1 MLKQV
6 QHDRNIMNKK
16 ISILGCGWLGLPL
29 AKSLLSKGYK
39 VKGST
44 TSESKLEVLENAG
57 ISPFQIQLEEHQI
70 IGNIEEFLKETDVL
84 VIDIPPGLRKAISP
98 TPEMTF
104 VNKVKTLIP
113 FIEKS
118 DVQKVIF
125 VSSTSVYGD
134 SNNFSTSLE
143 VTEETQPNP
152 DTESGKQL
160 AIAEALLQSNS
171 YFKTTV
177 IRFGGLLGDDRH
189 PVKFLAGRTNIE
201 NPEAPVNMIQR
212 EDCIGIIE
220 EILKHSEASEQH
232 DNWEWN
238 QTFNAVSPQ
247 HPTRKDYYHKKADIL
262 NLPLPT
268 FAENSESK
276 GKIISSKK
284 VETILGYS
292 FQKEI

>member
-1 MLKQV
+1 
-6 QHDRNIMNKK
+6 MNKSIIKINK

-29 AKSLLSKGYK
+29 SKSLLSKGYE

-44 TSESKLEVLENAG
+44 TSESKLEVLKNAG
-57 ISPFQIQLEEHQI
+57 ISPFQIQLEDDNI
-70 IGNIEEFLKETDVL
+70 IGKIEDFLKETDVL
-84 VIDIPPGLRKAISP
+84 VIDIPPGLRREISSSQ
-98 TPEMTF
+98 EMTF
-104 VNKVKTLIP
+104 VNKIKNLIP

-118 DVQKVIF
+118 GIQKVIF

-134 SNNFSTSLE
+134 SFPIVE
-143 VTEETQPNP
+143 ITEATQPNP

-160 AIAEALLQSNS
+160 VIAETILQSNPH
-171 YFKTTV
+171 FKTTV

-189 PVKFLAGRTNIE
+189 PIKFLTGRTNVE
-201 NPEAPVNMIQR
+201 NPDAPVNMIER

-220 EILKHSEASEQH
+220 KILKQVQH
-232 DNWEWN
+232 DNWGE
-238 QTFNAVSPQ
+238 TFNAVAPQ
-247 HPTRKDYYHKKADIL
+247 HPTRKAYYHKKAEIL

-268 FAENSESK
+268 FAEDSESK
-276 GKIISSKK
+276 GKIISSEK

>member
-1 MLKQV
+1 MKEE
-6 QHDRNIMNKK
+6 REK
-16 ISILGCGWLGLPL
+16 IGILGCGWLGLPL
-29 AKSLLSKGYK
+29 AKSLLSKGYEI
-39 VKGST
+39 KGST
-44 TSESKLEVLENAG
+44 TSESKIEVLKDAG

-70 IGNIEEFLKETDVL
+70 IGNIEDFLKETDVL
-84 VIDIPPGLRKAISP
+84 IIDIPPGLRKVIS
-98 TPEMTF
+98 TSNEMTF
-104 VNKVKTLIP
+104 VRKVKTLIP

-134 SNNFSTSLE
+134 GFPIVE
-143 VTEETQPNP
+143 ITEETKPNP

-160 AIAEALLQSNS
+160 AITETLLQSNPH
-171 YFKTTV
+171 FKTTV

-189 PVKFLAGRTNIE
+189 PIKFLAGRTNIE
-201 NPEAPVNMIQR
+201 NPDAPVNMIER

-220 EILKHSEASEQH
+220 KILKQVQH
-232 DNWEWN
+232 DNWGE
-238 QTFNAVSPQ
+238 TFNAVAPQ
-247 HPTRKDYYHKKADIL
+247 HPTRKAYYHKKAEIL

-268 FAENSESK
+268 FAEDSESK

-284 VETILGYS
+284 VKTILGYS

>member
-1 MLKQV
+1 MLKRV

-29 AKSLLSKGYK
+29 AKSLLAKGYE

-44 TSESKLEVLENAG
+44 TSESKLDVLKNAG
-57 ISPFQIQLEEHQI
+57 ILPFQIQLEEHQI
-70 IGNIEEFLKETDVL
+70 IGNMEDFLKETDVL
-84 VIDIPPGLRKAISP
+84 VIDIPPGLRREIS
-98 TPEMTF
+98 TSNEMTF

-118 DVQKVIF
+118 GIPKVIF
-125 VSSTSVYGD
+125 VCSTSVYGD
-134 SNNFSTSLE
+134 VFPIVE
-143 VTEETQPNP
+143 ITEETKPNP

-160 AIAEALLQSNS
+160 AITETLLQSNS
-171 YFKTTV
+171 HFKTTV
-177 IRFGGLLGDDRH
+177 IRFGGLLGEDRH
-189 PVKFLAGRTNIE
+189 PVKFLAGRTNVE
-201 NPEAPVNMIQR
+201 NPDAPVNMIQR
-212 EDCIGIIE
+212 EDCIGVIE
-220 EILKHSEASEQH
+220 KALEFARNDK
-232 DNWEWN
+232 WEWN
-238 QTFNAVSPQ
+238 QTFNAVTPQ
-247 HPTRKDYYHKKADIL
+247 HPTRKAYYHKKAENL

-276 GKIISSKK
+276 GKMISSKK

>member
-1 MLKQV
+1 MKEE
-6 QHDRNIMNKK
+6 RKK

-44 TSESKLEVLENAG
+44 TSESKLELLKNAG
-57 ISPFQIQLEEHQI
+57 ISPFQIQLEENQI
-70 IGNIEEFLKETDVL
+70 IGNIEDFLKETDVL
-84 VIDIPPGLRKAISP
+84 VIDIPPGLRRETS
-98 TPEMTF
+98 TSNEMTF
-104 VNKVKTLIP
+104 VNKVKMLIP

-118 DVQKVIF
+118 GAQKVIF

-134 SNNFSTSLE
+134 SFPIVE
-143 VTEETQPNP
+143 ITEETQPNP

-160 AIAEALLQSNS
+160 VIAETLLQSNAH
-171 YFKTTV
+171 FKTTV

-189 PVKFLAGRTNIE
+189 PVKFLAGRANVE
-201 NPEAPVNMIQR
+201 NPDAPVNMIQR

-220 EILKHSEASEQH
+220 KILKQVQH
-232 DNWEWN
+232 DNWGE
-238 QTFNAVSPQ
+238 TFNAVAPH
-247 HPTRKDYYHKKADIL
+247 HPTRKDYYHKKAENL

-276 GKIISSKK
+276 GKIISSEK
-284 VETILGYS
+284 VETILSYS

>member
-1 MLKQV
+1 MG
-6 QHDRNIMNKK
+6 IK

-29 AKSLLSKGYK
+29 AKSLLAKSYE

-44 TSESKLEVLENAG
+44 TSESKLEVLKNAG
-57 ISPFQIQLEEHQI
+57 TSPFQIQLEADQI
-70 IGNIEEFLKETDVL
+70 IGNMEEFLKETDVL
-84 VIDIPPGLRKAISP
+84 VIDIPPGLRREISS
-98 TPEMTF
+98 TQEMTF
-104 VNKVKTLIP
+104 VNKIKTLIP

-118 DVQKVIF
+118 GIQKVIF
-125 VSSTSVYGD
+125 VSSTSVYSDG
-134 SNNFSTSLE
+134 FPIVE
-143 VTEETQPNP
+143 IREETKPNP

-160 AIAEALLQSNS
+160 VIAETLLQSNLH
-171 YFKTTV
+171 FKTTV

-189 PVKFLAGRTNIE
+189 PVKFLAGRTNVE

-220 EILKHSEASEQH
+220 KTLDFTKD

-238 QTFNAVSPQ
+238 QTFNAVAPQ
-247 HPTRKDYYHKKADIL
+247 HPTRKVYYHKKAEIL

-268 FAENSESK
+268 FAKNSESK

>member
-1 MLKQV
+1 MKEE
-6 QHDRNIMNKK
+6 REK

-29 AKSLLSKGYK
+29 AKSLLLKGYE

-44 TSESKLEVLENAG
+44 TSESKLDVLKNAG
-57 ISPFQIQLEEHQI
+57 ILPFQIQLEAHQI
-70 IGNIEEFLKETDVL
+70 IGTIEDFLKETDVL
-84 VIDIPPGLRKAISP
+84 IIDIPPGLRREKSSLE
-98 TPEMTF
+98 EMTF
-104 VNKVKTLIP
+104 VNKIRTLVP

-118 DVQKVIF
+118 GIKKVIF
-125 VSSTSVYGD
+125 VSSTSVYADG
-134 SNNFSTSLE
+134 FPIVE
-143 VTEETQPNP
+143 ITEETKPNP

-160 AIAEALLQSNS
+160 AIVEALLQSNLN
-171 YFKTTV
+171 FKTTV
-177 IRFGGLLGDDRH
+177 IRFGGLLGDERH
-189 PVKFLAGRTNIE
+189 PAKFLAGKTNVE
-201 NPEAPVNMIQR
+201 NPDAPVNLIQR

-220 EILKHSEASEQH
+220 KILKQVQH

-247 HPTRKDYYHKKADIL
+247 HPKRKAYYHKKAEIL

-268 FAENSESK
+268 FAKNSESK
-276 GKIISSKK
+276 GKMISSKK

>member
-1 MLKQV
+1 MKEE
-6 QHDRNIMNKK
+6 RKK
-16 ISILGCGWLGLPL
+16 IAILGCGWLGLPL

-44 TSESKLEVLENAG
+44 TSESKLDLLKNAG

-70 IGNIEEFLKETDVL
+70 IGNIEDFLKETNVL
-84 VIDIPPGLRKAISP
+84 VIDIPPGLRRETSTSK
-98 TPEMTF
+98 EMTF
-104 VNKVKTLIP
+104 VNKIKNLIP

-118 DVQKVIF
+118 DVQKVVF

-134 SNNFSTSLE
+134 SFPIVE
-143 VTEETQPNP
+143 ITEETQPNP

-160 AIAEALLQSNS
+160 VIAETLLQSNPN
-171 YFKTTV
+171 FKTMV

-189 PVKFLAGRTNIE
+189 PVKFLAGRTNVE
-201 NPEAPVNMIQR
+201 NPDAPVNMIQR

-220 EILKHSEASEQH
+220 KSLNFARD

-238 QTFNAVSPQ
+238 QIFNAVAPQ
-247 HPTRKDYYHKKADIL
+247 HPTRKAYYHKKAENL

-268 FAENSESK
+268 FAEDSESK
-276 GKIISSKK
+276 GKIISSEK

>member
-1 MLKQV
+1 MG
-6 QHDRNIMNKK
+6 IK
-16 ISILGCGWLGLPL
+16 ISIFGCGWLGLPL
-29 AKSLLSKGYK
+29 AKSLLSKGYE

-44 TSESKLEVLENAG
+44 TSESKLEVLKNTE

-70 IGNIEEFLKETDVL
+70 IGNMEDFLKETDVL
-84 VIDIPPGLRKAISP
+84 IIDIPPGLRKETS
-98 TPEMTF
+98 TSNEMTF

-113 FIEKS
+113 FIKKS
-118 DVQKVIF
+118 DVQKVVF

-134 SNNFSTSLE
+134 DFPIVE
-143 VTEETQPNP
+143 VSEDTQPNP

-160 AIAEALLQSNS
+160 VIAETLLQSNPH
-171 YFKTTV
+171 FKTTV
-177 IRFGGLLGDDRH
+177 IRFGGLLGEDRH
-189 PVKFLAGRTNIE
+189 PVKFLAGRANVE
-201 NPEAPVNMIQR
+201 NPDAPVNMIQR
-212 EDCIGIIE
+212 EDCIGVIE
-220 EILKHSEASEQH
+220 KVLEFAQD

-238 QTFNAVSPQ
+238 QTFNGVAPQ
-247 HPTRKDYYHKKADIL
+247 HPTRKDYYHKKARIL

-276 GKIISSKK
+276 GKMISSEK

>member
-1 MLKQV
+1 MG
-6 QHDRNIMNKK
+6 IK

-44 TSESKLEVLENAG
+44 TSESKLEVLKNVG

-70 IGNIEEFLKETDVL
+70 IGNIEDFLKETNVL
-84 VIDIPPGLRKAISP
+84 VIDIPPGLRRETSTSK
-98 TPEMTF
+98 EMTF
-104 VNKVKTLIP
+104 VNKIKNLIP

-118 DVQKVIF
+118 DVQKVVF

-134 SNNFSTSLE
+134 SFSIVE
-143 VTEETQPNP
+143 ITEETQPNP

-160 AIAEALLQSNS
+160 VISETLLQSNPN
-171 YFKTTV
+171 FKTTV

-189 PVKFLAGRTNIE
+189 PVKFLAGRTNVE

-220 EILKHSEASEQH
+220 EILKQVQH

-238 QTFNAVSPQ
+238 QTFNAVAPQ
-247 HPTRKDYYHKKADIL
+247 HPTRKAYYHKKAEIF

-268 FAENSESK
+268 FAEDSKSK

>member
-1 MLKQV
+1 MKT
-6 QHDRNIMNKK
+6 IA
-16 ISILGCGWLGLPL
+16 ILGCGWLGLPL
-29 AKSLLSKGYK
+29 AKSLLAKGYE

-44 TSESKLEVLENAG
+44 TSEIKLEVLKNAG
-57 ISPFQIQLEEHQI
+57 ISPFQIQLEANQI
-70 IGNIEEFLKETDVL
+70 VGNIEEFLKETNVL
-84 VIDIPPGLRKAISP
+84 VIDIPPGLKKEISSSL
-98 TPEMTF
+98 EMTF
-104 VNKVKTLIP
+104 VNKIKNLIP

-118 DVQKVIF
+118 GIQKVVF

-134 SNNFSTSLE
+134 SFPIVE
-143 VTEETQPNP
+143 ITEETKPNP

-160 AIAEALLQSNS
+160 VIAETLLQSNPH
-171 YFKTTV
+171 FKTTV

-189 PVKFLAGRTNIE
+189 PVKFLAGKTNVE

-212 EDCIGIIE
+212 EDCIGVIE
-220 EILKHSEASEQH
+220 KALDFARD

-238 QTFNAVSPQ
+238 QTFNTVAPQ
-247 HPTRKDYYHKKADIL
+247 HPTRKAYYHKKAENL
-262 NLPLPT
+262 NLPLPI
-268 FAENSESK
+268 FAENLESK

>member
-1 MLKQV
+1 MG
-6 QHDRNIMNKK
+6 IK

-29 AKSLLSKGYK
+29 AKSLLSKGYE

-44 TSESKLEVLENAG
+44 TSESKLGVLKNDG
-57 ISPFQIQLEEHQI
+57 ILPFQIQLEEHQI
-70 IGNIEEFLKETDVL
+70 IGKIEDFLKETDVL
-84 VIDIPPGLRKAISP
+84 VIDIPPGLRRETS
-98 TPEMTF
+98 TSNEMTF

-134 SNNFSTSLE
+134 DFPIVE
-143 VTEETQPNP
+143 ITEETKPNP

-160 AIAEALLQSNS
+160 VIAETLLQSNPH
-171 YFKTTV
+171 FKTTV
-177 IRFGGLLGDDRH
+177 IRFGGLLGEDRH
-189 PVKFLAGRTNIE
+189 PVKFLAGRANVE
-201 NPEAPVNMIQR
+201 NPDAPINMIQR
-212 EDCIGIIE
+212 EDCIGVIE
-220 EILKHSEASEQH
+220 KILKQVQH

-238 QTFNAVSPQ
+238 QTFNAVVPQ
-247 HPTRKDYYHKKADIL
+247 HPTRKTYYHKKAEIL

-268 FAENSESK
+268 FAEDSESK

-284 VETILGYS
+284 VERILGYS

>member
-1 MLKQV
+1 MG
-6 QHDRNIMNKK
+6 IK

-29 AKSLLSKGYK
+29 AKSLLSKGHEI
-39 VKGST
+39 KGST
-44 TSESKLEVLENAG
+44 TSESKLDVLKNAG
-57 ISPFQIQLEEHQI
+57 ISPFQIQLESHQI
-70 IGNIEEFLKETDVL
+70 IGTIEDFLKETNVL
-84 VIDIPPGLRKAISP
+84 VIDIPPGLRREFS
-98 TPEMTF
+98 TSLEMTF

-118 DVQKVIF
+118 GIQKVVF

-134 SNNFSTSLE
+134 GFQIVE
-143 VTEETQPNP
+143 ITEETQPNP

-160 AIAEALLQSNS
+160 VIAETILQSNS

-189 PVKFLAGRTNIE
+189 PIKFLAGRTNVE
-201 NPEAPVNMIQR
+201 NPDAPVNMIQR

-220 EILKHSEASEQH
+220 EILKQVQH

-238 QTFNAVSPQ
+238 QTFNAVAPQ
-247 HPTRKDYYHKKADIL
+247 HPTRKAYYHKKAEIF

>member
-1 MLKQV
+1 MKEN
-6 QHDRNIMNKK
+6 REK
-16 ISILGCGWLGLPL
+16 IAILGCGWLGLPL
-29 AKSLLSKGYK
+29 AQSLLSKGYE

-44 TSESKLEVLENAG
+44 TSESKLEVLKNAG
-57 ISPFQIQLEEHQI
+57 ILPFQIQLEENQI
-70 IGNIEEFLKETDVL
+70 IGTIEDFLKETDVL
-84 VIDIPPGLRKAISP
+84 VIDIPPGLRRDFS
-98 TPEMTF
+98 TSLEMTF

-118 DVQKVIF
+118 GIQKVVF

-134 SNNFSTSLE
+134 GFPIVE
-143 VTEETQPNP
+143 ITEETKPNP

-160 AIAEALLQSNS
+160 VIVETLLQSNQH
-171 YFKTTV
+171 FKTTV

-189 PVKFLAGRTNIE
+189 PIKFLAGRTNVE
-201 NPEAPVNMIQR
+201 NPHAPVNMIER

-220 EILKHSEASEQH
+220 ETLKQVQH
-232 DNWEWN
+232 DNWGE
-238 QTFNAVSPQ
+238 TFNAVAPQ
-247 HPTRKDYYHKKADIL
+247 HPTRKAYYHKKAEIF

-268 FAENSESK
+268 FAEDSESK
-276 GKIISSKK
+276 GKIISSEK

>member
-1 MLKQV
+1 MKEE
-6 QHDRNIMNKK
+6 REK
-16 ISILGCGWLGLPL
+16 IGILGCGWLGLPL
-29 AKSLLSKGYK
+29 AKSLLSKGYEI
-39 VKGST
+39 KGST
-44 TSESKLEVLENAG
+44 TSESKIEVLKDAG

-70 IGNIEEFLKETDVL
+70 IGNIEDFLKETDVL
-84 VIDIPPGLRKAISP
+84 IIDIPPGLRKVIS
-98 TPEMTF
+98 TSNEMTF

-118 DVQKVIF
+118 GIQKVVF

-134 SNNFSTSLE
+134 SFPIIE
-143 VTEETQPNP
+143 ITEETKPNP

-160 AIAEALLQSNS
+160 VITEGLLQLNPH
-171 YFKTTV
+171 FKTTV

-189 PVKFLAGRTNIE
+189 PIKFLAGRTNVE
-201 NPEAPVNMIQR
+201 NPDAPVNMIER

-220 EILKHSEASEQH
+220 KLLDFARNE
-232 DNWEWN
+232 NWEWN
-238 QTFNAVSPQ
+238 QTFNALAPQ
-247 HPTRKDYYHKKADIL
+247 HPTRKAYYQKKAEIF

-268 FAENSESK
+268 FTENSESK
-276 GKIISSKK
+276 GKIISSEK

>member
-1 MLKQV
+1 
-6 QHDRNIMNKK
+6 MNKK

-29 AKSLLSKGYK
+29 AKSLLSKSYT

-44 TSESKLEVLENAG
+44 TSESKLDLLKNAG
-57 ISPFQIQLEEHQI
+57 ISPFQIQLEQHQI
-70 IGNIEEFLKETDVL
+70 IGKIEDFLKETDIL
-84 VIDIPPGLRKAISP
+84 IIDIPTGLRREISSSN
-98 TPEMTF
+98 EMTF
-104 VNKVKTLIP
+104 VNKIKNLIP

-118 DVQKVIF
+118 GIQKVIF

-134 SNNFSTSLE
+134 SFPIIE
-143 VTEETQPNP
+143 ITEETKPNP

-160 AIAEALLQSNS
+160 VIAETLLQSNEH
-171 YFKTTV
+171 FKTTV
-177 IRFGGLLGDDRH
+177 IRFGGLLGEDRH
-189 PVKFLAGRTNIE
+189 PVKFLAGRTNVE
-201 NPEAPVNMIQR
+201 NPDAPVNMIQR

-220 EILKHSEASEQH
+220 KILKQVQH

-238 QTFNAVSPQ
+238 QTFNAVAPQ
-247 HPTRKDYYHKKADIL
+247 HPTRKEYYHKKAQIL
-262 NLPLPT
+262 NLPLPI
-268 FAENSESK
+268 FAENLESK

>member
-1 MLKQV
+1 MG
-6 QHDRNIMNKK
+6 IK

-29 AKSLLSKGYK
+29 AKSLLAKGYV

-44 TSESKLEVLENAG
+44 TSESELDLLKNAG
-57 ISPFQIQLEEHQI
+57 ILSFQIQLEEHQI

-84 VIDIPPGLRKAISP
+84 VIDIPPGLRREIS
-98 TPEMTF
+98 TSNEMTF

-118 DVQKVIF
+118 GIQKVIF

-134 SNNFSTSLE
+134 GFPIVE
-143 VTEETQPNP
+143 ITEETKPNP

-160 AIAEALLQSNS
+160 AITETLLQSNS
-171 YFKTTV
+171 HFKTTV
-177 IRFGGLLGDDRH
+177 IRFGGLLGDNRH
-189 PVKFLAGRTNIE
+189 PIKFLAGRTNVE
-201 NPEAPVNMIQR
+201 NPDAPVNMIER

-220 EILKHSEASEQH
+220 KILKYSETSEQH
-232 DNWEWN
+232 DNWGE
-238 QTFNAVSPQ
+238 TFNAVAPQ
-247 HPTRKDYYHKKADIL
+247 HPTRKAYYHKKAEIF

-268 FAENSESK
+268 FAEDSESK
-276 GKIISSKK
+276 GKIISSEK

>member
-1 MLKQV
+1 
-6 QHDRNIMNKK
+6 MNKK

-44 TSESKLEVLENAG
+44 TSESKLEILENAG
-57 ISPFQIQLEEHQI
+57 VLPFQIQLEENQI
-70 IGNIEEFLKETDVL
+70 IGTIEDFLKETDVL
-84 VIDIPPGLRKAISP
+84 VIDIPPGLRRETSASN
-98 TPEMTF
+98 EMTF
-104 VNKVKTLIP
+104 VSKIKTLIP

-118 DVQKVIF
+118 GVQKVIF

-134 SNNFSTSLE
+134 SFPIVE
-143 VTEETQPNP
+143 ITEETQPNP

-160 AIAEALLQSNS
+160 AITETLLQSNPH
-171 YFKTTV
+171 FKTTV
-177 IRFGGLLGDDRH
+177 IRFGGLLGEDRH

-201 NPEAPVNMIQR
+201 NSNAPVNMIQR

-220 EILKHSEASEQH
+220 KVLDFARN

-238 QTFNAVSPQ
+238 QTFNAVAPQ
-247 HPTRKDYYHKKADIL
+247 HPTRKTYYHKKAENL

-276 GKIISSKK
+276 GKIISSEK